1 MMMNFNNDELFLFNI
16 SNEVDLNPHIF
27 QIMKIND
34 KKLLSGFFTRILM
47 RIDDGDDKDNIISL
61 VRDIDITIDLDN
73 MEKFQETLN
82 EYLNLNVKLLNFFNQ
97 ISDIT
102 RDSGNDISLDH
113 LRNSN
118 LNLDYSLKELEF
130 IKKNLLEFEL
140 FIPLV
145 LIQEKID
152 NLKNE

>member
-1 MMMNFNNDELFLFNI
+1 MMNFNDDELFLFNI

-47 RIDDGDDKDNIISL
+47 RIDDGDDKYNIISL

-73 MEKFQETLN
+73 MEKFQENLT

-130 IKKNLLEFEL
+130 FKKNLLEFEL

>member
-16 SNEVDLNPHIF
+16 SNEVDLNPYIF

-34 KKLLSGFFTRILM
+34 KKLLSGFLTRILM

-73 MEKFQETLN
+73 MEKFQENLN
-82 EYLNLNVKLLNFFNQ
+82 EYLNLNVKLLNFLNQ
-97 ISDIT
+97 VSDIT
-102 RDSGNDISLDH
+102 RDSGDDISLDH

-130 IKKNLLEFEL
+130 IKRNLLEFEI

>member
-16 SNEVDLNPHIF
+16 SNEVDLNPYIF

-34 KKLLSGFFTRILM
+34 KKLLSGFLTHILM

-61 VRDIDITIDLDN
+61 VRDIDITLDLDN
-73 MEKFQETLN
+73 MEKFHENLN